1 MNIAAGILLLIG
13 GIKVHKKV
21 EGTGFGIGCGGWVII
36 IIYSIIGILGNQWA
50 IAETINEMIFYV
62 VTFEN
67 STGIFI
73 ALTLWPDIAL
83 FTGRIVINIV
93 GLCCIIGSSVLGT
106 IALII
111 VRKINKI

>member
-1 MNIAAGILLLIG
+1 
-13 GIKVHKKV
+13 
-21 EGTGFGIGCGGWVII
+21 
-36 IIYSIIGILGNQWA
+36 
-50 IAETINEMIFYV
+50 MIFYV
-62 VTFEN
+62 LAFEN

-73 ALTLWPDIAL
+73 ALTFWPDIAL
-83 FTGRIVINIV
+83 YTERIVIYIV